1 MKSALTKPTNNYW
14 IFQGI
19 HGHDTV
25 TESSYTVSY
34 LNDNTDNVLGTADEV
49 GIDEFISVNMP
60 AEEESNNLNFI
71 TISVNSNNSDEQ
83 DITEKAM

>member
-1 MKSALTKPTNNYW
+1 MDILGHTA
-14 IFQGI
+14 I

-25 TESSYTVSY
+25 TESSCTVSF
-34 LNDNTDNVLGTADEV
+34 LSDNTDNVIGTADEV